1 MNLLTARETAALLR
15 CSVRQLHR
23 LQKRDDF
30 PRRYTIGRSLRW
42 DAADLDAWLRDTARA
57 TDARATDRAAQ
68 TDGAEQTARAEQTD
82 GGAA

>member
-57 TDARATDRAAQ
+57 TDARATDATQ
-68 TDGAEQTARAEQTD
+68 TDGAEQTDGAAQTD

>member
-42 DAADLDAWLRDTARA
+42 DAADLDAWLRNSAQQA
-57 TDARATDRAAQ
+57 APVRAAQ

>member
-42 DAADLDAWLRDTARA
+42 DAADLDAWLRNSAQQA
-57 TDARATDRAAQ
+57 APVRAAQ
-68 TDGAEQTARAEQTD
+68 TDAAQTDAATQTD

>member
-23 LQKRDDF
+23 LQKRADF

-42 DAADLDAWLRDTARA
+42 DAADLDAWLRNSARA
-57 TDARATDRAAQ
+57 TDAATNGQPDA
-68 TDGAEQTARAEQTD
+68 TQTD
-82 GGAA
+82 GGTP

>member
-23 LQKRDDF
+23 LQKRADF

-57 TDARATDRAAQ
+57 TDARATDAAQ
-68 TDGAEQTARAEQTD
+68 TDGTEQTARATQTD
-82 GGAA
+82 GSAA

>member
-57 TDARATDRAAQ
+57 TDARATDAAQ
-68 TDGAEQTARAEQTD
+68 TDGAEQTDGGEQAD

>member
-30 PRRYTIGRSLRW
+30 PRRYTIGRSIRW

-57 TDARATDRAAQ
+57 TDARATDAAQ
-68 TDGAEQTARAEQTD
+68 TDEAEQADGAEQTD

>member
-57 TDARATDRAAQ
+57 TDARATDAA
-68 TDGAEQTARAEQTD
+68 QTARATQTD

>member
-57 TDARATDRAAQ
+57 TDTRATDARATDAA
-68 TDGAEQTARAEQTD
+68 QTARAEQTD

>member
-23 LQKRDDF
+23 LQKRADF

-42 DAADLDAWLRDTARA
+42 DAADLDAWLRCTARA
-57 TDARATDRAAQ
+57 TDAADGQ
-68 TDGAEQTARAEQTD
+68 TDATQTD
-82 GGAA
+82 GGAP

>member
-42 DAADLDAWLRDTARA
+42 DAADLDAWLRNSAQQAAPARA
-57 TDARATDRAAQ
+57 AQTDAAQ
-68 TDGAEQTARAEQTD
+68 TDGAEQTD